1 MAKQKQSLESI
12 KKKAIGLIDNRSTD
26 NDGMLVKRDRRVTM
40 LEIFGDEQTTAVAYY
55 VSDLLAKGF
64 NNQQIIE
71 TVKKK
76 YNLEWKMVHVN
87 KVKALLHKMWR
98 CEIAHT
104 MNDQIAR
111 EVATIDTQI
120 KEAWEAWEFS
130 KKGIKHTRKRDAK
143 QGSPAKEMTFDITE
157 VITDEDT
164 TAGDVKFLQHINDL
178 GKEKRKLLGLYAPE
192 KKSGDGVQ
200 TAVQFNLVGEGAGGE
215 IVGLMQEIM
224 KGAPAAQQ
232 QPKNVVVEDAQVVE
246 EHNPAVNDPQEVD
259 IDKLMNEILNEQ

>member
-1 MAKQKQSLESI
+1 MAKKSQSIEAI

-26 NDGMLVKRDRRVTM
+26 NDGMLIKRDQKVTM
-40 LEIFGDEQTTAVAYY
+40 LDIFGDEQKTAVAYY

-64 NNQQIIE
+64 NNQQIID

-87 KVKALLHKMWR
+87 KVKELLHKLWR
-98 CEIAHT
+98 CEMAHS

-111 EVATIDTQI
+111 EVATIDTQL
-120 KEAWEAWEFS
+120 KEAWTAWEFS
-130 KKGIKHTRKRDAK
+130 KKGIKHEKKRTTK
-143 QGSPAKEMTFDITE
+143 SSSPAAEMSFDVTE

-192 KKSGDGVQ
+192 KKDNGGPQ
-200 TAVQFNLVGEGAGGE
+200 TAVQLNFVGDNAGESGFNVLGQ
-215 IVGLMQEIM
+215 ILSM
-224 KGAPAAQQ
+224 GAPK
-232 QPKNVVVEDAQVVE
+232 QPQVVE
-246 EHNPAVNDPQEVD
+246 ATAEVVEPVVEEKVNDDID
-259 IDKLMNEILNEQ
+259 IDKLMEEIMNE